1 MKKLILAAA
10 AALIALTGAASAQTV
25 RLASEGAYAPWNFID
40 DSGNLAGFEIDL
52 GNELCKRAQLECVW
66 IQNAWD
72 SMIPN
77 LNAGNFDGIMAGM
90 SITDERKQ
98 SIDFTQNYKPP
109 TPSTFIVQSASTATF
124 EAPSGLRIGT
134 QTATIQA
141 AYAEQ
146 HFKDGNTLINFET
159 TDQGLADLNAGNID
173 AFFIERDFL
182 AEVAAGSGGA
192 LKLAPP
198 EIPIGDGVGV
208 GLRKTDDELE
218 KKLNDAISSMKKDGS
233 LSALIVQWFPE
244 QGPGP
249 YYAEEAAAN

>member
-1 MKKLILAAA
+1 MKKLLIAAA
-10 AALIALTGAASAQTV
+10 AFALLAGSASAQTPV
-25 RLASEGAYAPWNFID
+25 RIASEGAYAPWNFID
-40 DSGNLAGFEIDL
+40 DSGNLAGFEIEL
-52 GNELCKRAQLECVW
+52 GNELCTRAAMECVW

-77 LNAGNFDGIMAGM
+77 LNAGNYDAIMAGM

-109 TPSTFIVQSASTATF
+109 TPSTFLIPTDSTVTLD
-124 EAPSGLRIGT
+124 PPTNVRIGT
-134 QTATIQA
+134 QGATIQS
-141 AYAEQ
+141 AYAEE

-208 GLRKTDDELE
+208 GLRKADDELE
-218 KKLNDAISSMKKDGS
+218 TKFNDAISAMKKDGS
-233 LSALIVQWFPE
+233 LSALIVKWFPE

-249 YYAEEAAAN
+249 YYPEELAN

>member
-1 MKKLILAAA
+1 MKRLLIAA
-10 AALIALTGAASAQTV
+10 AALAAMLGGAQAQQV
-25 RLASEGAYAPWNFID
+25 RIASEGAYAPWNYID
-40 DSGNLAGFEIDL
+40 DSGNLAGFEIEL
-52 GNELCKRAQLECVW
+52 GNELCKRAALDCVW

-77 LNAGNFDGIMAGM
+77 LNAGNYDAIMAGM

-109 TPSTFIVQSASTATF
+109 TPSTFLVPAASTASF
-124 EAPSGLRIGT
+124 DPPKGMRIGT
-134 QTATIQA
+134 QGATIQA
-141 AYAEQ
+141 AYADA
-146 HFKDGNTLINFET
+146 HFKNDNTLINFET

-182 AEVAAGSGGA
+182 AEVAAGSNGA

-208 GLRKTDDELE
+208 GLRKTDTELE
-218 KKLNDAISSMKKDGS
+218 QKFNDAITSMKKDGT
-233 LSALIVQWFPE
+233 LSAMIVKWFPE

-249 YYAEEAAAN
+249 YYPEEMAAQ

>member
-1 MKKLILAAA
+1 MKRLLIAAA
-10 AALIALTGAASAQTV
+10 AFAVLAGSAAAQEV
-25 RLASEGAYAPWNFID
+25 RIASEGAYAPWNFID
-40 DSGNLAGFEIDL
+40 DQGNLAGFEIDL
-52 GNELCKRAQLECVW
+52 GNELCKRAAMNCVW

-77 LNAGNFDGIMAGM
+77 LNAGNFDAIMAGM

-109 TPSTFIVQSASTATF
+109 TPSTFIVQSSSTASF
-124 EAPSGLRIGT
+124 DPPKGLRIGT
-134 QTATIQA
+134 QGATIQA
-141 AYAEQ
+141 NYADQ
-146 HFKDGNTLINFET
+146 HFKADNTLINFET

-192 LKLAPP
+192 LKLSPP

-208 GLRKTDDELE
+208 GLRKTDDDLE
-218 KKLNDAISSMKKDGS
+218 TKFNDAITSMKKDGT

-249 YYAEEAAAN
+249 YYAE

>member
-1 MKKLILAAA
+1 MKRLVIAA
-10 AALIALTGAASAQTV
+10 AALAVLIGGASAQQV
-25 RLASEGAYAPWNFID
+25 RIASEGAYAPWNYID
-40 DSGNLAGFEIDL
+40 DAGNLAGFEIDL
-52 GNELCKRAQLECVW
+52 GNELCKRAALDCVW

-77 LNAGNFDGIMAGM
+77 LNAGNYDAIMAGM
-90 SITDERKQ
+90 SITDERKE

-109 TPSTFIVQSASTATF
+109 TPLTFIVPADSTVTF
-124 EAPSGLRIGT
+124 DPPSGARIGV
-134 QTATIQA
+134 QGATIQA
-141 AYAEQ
+141 AYAEE
-146 HFKDGNTLINFET
+146 HFASGNTLVSFET

-182 AEVAAGSGGA
+182 AEVAAGSNGA
-192 LKLAPP
+192 LKLVAP

-208 GLRKTDDELE
+208 GLRKADDELE
-218 KKLNDAISSMKKDGS
+218 TKLNDAITAMKKDGT

-249 YYAEEAAAN
+249 YYAEEAAAQ

>member
-1 MKKLILAAA
+1 MKRLLIAA
-10 AALIALTGAASAQTV
+10 AALATLMGAANAQQV
-25 RLASEGAYAPWNFID
+25 RIASEGAYAPWNYID

-52 GNELCKRAQLECVW
+52 GNELCKRAALDCVW

-72 SMIPN
+72 TMIPN
-77 LNAGNFDGIMAGM
+77 LNAGNFDAIMAGM

-109 TPSTFIVQSASTATF
+109 TPSTFLVPSASTASF
-124 EAPSGLRIGT
+124 DPPKGMRIGT
-134 QTATIQA
+134 QGNTIQA
-141 AYAEQ
+141 NYAEQ
-146 HFKDGNTLINFET
+146 HFKNDNTLINFET

-192 LKLAPP
+192 LKLVPP

-208 GLRKTDDELE
+208 GLRKNDDELE
-218 KKLNDAISSMKKDGS
+218 GKFNAAIQSMKDDGS
-233 LSALIVQWFPE
+233 LSDLIVKWFPE

-249 YYAEEAAAN
+249 YYKS